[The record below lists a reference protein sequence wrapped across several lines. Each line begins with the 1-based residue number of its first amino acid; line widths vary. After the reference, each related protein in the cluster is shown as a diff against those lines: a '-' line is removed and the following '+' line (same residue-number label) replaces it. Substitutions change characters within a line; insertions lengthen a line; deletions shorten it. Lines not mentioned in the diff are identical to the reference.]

1 MTAESPLFEGS
12 CIDHH
17 CHGVVPED
25 LERDGF
31 EALMSEAHRPK
42 IPGCSQFDKP
52 LGLAIRRFCAPVLDL
67 EPFCTPDAYLERRA
81 ALGAVEVNRRLLR
94 SAQLSQL
101 LIDSGHRS
109 DSLLG
114 VEAMAEASGSST
126 REVVRIEA
134 VMEEAARSAG
144 SAEELLERYATLL
157 EARVAKAV
165 GLKSIVAY
173 RCTFR
178 IEQSPPSRAETLAAA
193 GRWLARNEKDGWH
206 RLEDATVIR
215 HGLFHALDLCR
226 ARGFPL
232 QLHVGVGDRDVR
244 MPDCDPTVFSP
255 FLERAEEQGVAV
267 TLLHCFPFVR
277 EAAWLAEVFSNVYF
291 DVGFTLN
298 FTGPLARRNLEDA
311 LEMGPFF
318 KQIYSS
324 DAFGLAE
331 LYYLGRVQFDRSLKA
346 IFDDWIAEGT
356 CTAADAERIATMITH
371 QNVERIYPL

>member
-1 MTAESPLFEGS
+1 MTAESSFTAPPP
-12 CIDHH
+12 IDHH
-17 CHGVVPED
+17 CHGVVPKD
-25 LERDGF
+25 LDRDGF

-52 LGLAIRRFCAPVLDL
+52 LGLALRRFCAPVLDL
-67 EPFCTPDAYLERRA
+67 EPFCTPETYLERRA
-81 ALGAVEVNRRLLR
+81 ALGAGEVNRRLLHA
-94 SAQLSQL
+94 AQLSQL

-178 IEQSPPSRAETLAAA
+178 IEQSPPGRAETLAAA
-193 GRWLARNEKDGWH
+193 GRWLAQNEKTGWQ

-215 HGLFHALDLCR
+215 HGLFYALELCR

-232 QLHVGVGDRDVR
+232 QLHVGVGDRDVH
-244 MPDCDPTVFSP
+244 MSDCDPTVFSP

-356 CTAADAERIATMITH
+356 CTAADAERIAAMIAH
-371 QNVERIYPL
+371 ENVERIYPL